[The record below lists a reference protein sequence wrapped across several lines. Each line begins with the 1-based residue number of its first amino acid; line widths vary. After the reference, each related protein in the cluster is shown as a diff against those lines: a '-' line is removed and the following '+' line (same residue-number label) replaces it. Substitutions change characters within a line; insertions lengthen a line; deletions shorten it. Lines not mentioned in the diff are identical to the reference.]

1 MIKRMKV
8 LALLVVLA
16 LLTAACAANGTT
28 TGTSKATDGKT
39 GPTTGQ
45 TTHPSGE
52 TSLNAVDLM
61 SAIKATPR
69 PALPEMPD
77 ATYRQAINRFSA
89 ELLQAVTGNKG
100 NLMVSPASVYLALAM
115 TMNGAEGETKEAMLK
130 VLADKGLTLEQVNR
144 YSRDLMALLTKTGP
158 KTSLTIANS
167 IWFDQ
172 FFTPY
177 KPFLQD
183 NADFFGA
190 DARKLD
196 FKDPATIDTINRWV
210 EAATTGTIDSI
221 LDQIHP
227 DAVLYLI
234 NAIYFKSDW
243 QVPFEKNDTV
253 DRTFH
258 ASDGDIE
265 TPFMHRVGSMG
276 VFDAP
281 GATGLVLPY
290 DDGRFGYFA
299 LLPDEGLT
307 PRAWL
312 GQQDM
317 ATLFSDIN
325 SRIEKRTNEAVSLAM
340 PKFESTFED
349 SLNDELAGL
358 GLGIAFDAG
367 QADFSRMNESHE
379 KNLFIGEV
387 RHKTFIR
394 VDEKGTE
401 AAAVTS
407 VEMRMT
413 AMPSVDRILT
423 FDRPFLYGIM
433 DLQTGLPL
441 FIGILESP
449 EA

>member
-1 MIKRMKV
+1 MMKRMKV

-16 LLTAACAANGTT
+16 LLTGACSVNGTT
-28 TGTSKATDGKT
+28 PGTTKSNEGTT

-45 TTHPSGE
+45 TTRPSGDV
-52 TSLNAVDLM
+52 SLNAINLM
-61 SAIKATPR
+61 SAVKGAQR
-69 PALPEMPD
+69 PAVPEMPD
-77 ATYRQAINRFSA
+77 AKYRQALNRFSA
-89 ELLQAVTGNKG
+89 ELMQAVSGNKG

-115 TMNGAEGETKEAMLK
+115 TMNGAEGETREAMLQA
-130 VLADKGLTLEQVNR
+130 LADKGLSLEQVNR
-144 YSRDLMALLTKTGP
+144 YSRDLMTLLTRTGP

-196 FKDPATIDTINRWV
+196 FKDKATIDTINRWV
-210 EAATTGTIDSI
+210 EAATNGTIDSI

-243 QVPFEKNDTV
+243 QVPFEKIDTV
-253 DRTFH
+253 NRLFR
-258 ASDGDIE
+258 APAGDIE
-265 TPFMHRVGSMG
+265 TPFMHRVGTMS
-276 VFDAP
+276 VLDAP
-281 GATGLVLPY
+281 HATGVMLPY

-299 LLPDEGLT
+299 LMPDEGLT

-312 GQQDM
+312 EKQDKS
-317 ATLFSDIN
+317 ALFSDIN
-325 SRIEKRTNEAVSLAM
+325 RWIEQRSNEAVSLAM

-349 SLNDELAGL
+349 SLNDELVDI
-358 GLGIAFDAG
+358 GLGIAFDPG

-413 AMPSVDRILT
+413 SMPSVDKVLT

-433 DLQTGLPL
+433 DLQTGMPL
-441 FIGILESP
+441 FVGILESP
-449 EA
+449 